1 MEISMRNF
9 TEYIGSQFGNPHGF
23 VGKICCIIMNVIN
36 KAMYRNAVALMQIE
50 DNDKVLDIGYGNGYL
65 LQLIYK
71 KYKVDMYGIDI
82 SEDMRV
88 QATNRN
94 RQAASNGQLHLQLG
108 DCCSLLYEDNM
119 FSNITS
125 VNTVYFWK
133 DTMKGLSEI
142 KRVLK
147 PGKSFYNVVYTKE
160 WLDTLSYTKKGFKK
174 FEAKQLVELGIQAGF
189 DKVDVKD
196 IIKGK
201 SFVVIYTKACDA

>member
-1 MEISMRNF
+1 MRNF

-133 DTMKGLSEI
+133 DTIKGLSEI

>member
-1 MEISMRNF
+1 MRNF